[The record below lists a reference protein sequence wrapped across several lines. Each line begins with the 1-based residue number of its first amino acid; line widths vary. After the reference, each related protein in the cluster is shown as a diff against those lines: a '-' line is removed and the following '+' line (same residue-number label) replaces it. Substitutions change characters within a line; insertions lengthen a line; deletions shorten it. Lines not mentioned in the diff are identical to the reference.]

1 MSTSETQLATAMGD
15 IQRRI
20 DALKR
25 ERLDRAATAIYV
37 GLRWSSTDRPADMVR
52 QSKVAVDRAV
62 LLLIEID
69 RYLGQC

>member
-1 MSTSETQLATAMGD
+1 MSPDPDSPAA
-15 IQRRI
+15 
-20 DALKR
+20 ALKR

-37 GLRWSSTDRPADMVR
+37 GLRWSPQDRPQDMVN
-52 QSKVAVDRAV
+52 QSKKAVDRAA